1 MVAARRTAA
10 EVPEE
15 MPRVWQQVLAHARP
29 DQDQLA
35 GRKFCRLPVSG
46 EWLQRCGHLGQGGEM
61 KITLLGVL
69 AIVGVAV
76 LLAYIIQQAQQKPDQ
91 NKDGNSSA

>member
-1 MVAARRTAA
+1 
-10 EVPEE
+10 
-15 MPRVWQQVLAHARP
+15 
-29 DQDQLA
+29 
-35 GRKFCRLPVSG
+35 
-46 EWLQRCGHLGQGGEM
+46 M

-91 NKDGNSSA
+91 NKDGNSSAD